1 MWFGF
6 GGSMF
11 KKRVA
16 FIRQNRLS
24 ERSKDFGI
32 TEEARYSTFNG
43 NADCDTS
50 ISKSR
55 IIQLYSSAIRKFGG
69 KDSNDSVSCADFSG
83 FSLGIKDSRSK
94 SLADKKAYKYII
106 ICSILCSGL
115 LFAALY
121 FTGDFED
128 KSIEQIKRGDDK
140 EKYSLDMEF
149 SYDGDTL
156 LLSDDITILPK
167 DYEDEEETIRQ
178 SETFLEAFSR
188 KLLKDINSSTDGDYV
203 SLPTEKDGVI
213 INWKLPGDEM
223 PTWIFGICILLCTF
237 IYFTRYDSLKKK
249 EKLLRAEF
257 IAELPNMILQYILM
271 LNAGLISELAFEEL
285 INQNAESN
293 NYLYKVF
300 SNLLKKARSTNSS
313 FVSEMYSF
321 ASSFGN
327 KEFLRFSTMC
337 IEHSHSGSELAS
349 KLEQERNSS
358 WNSMLNAAK
367 AKAKEAETKLCF
379 PLMLLL
385 VALVIICITPAML
398 EM

>member
-1 MWFGF
+1 
-6 GGSMF
+6 MF
-11 KKRVA
+11 KERIA

-24 ERSKDFGI
+24 KRSKDFGI
-32 TEEARYSTFNG
+32 AEEARYSAADS

-50 ISKSR
+50 ISKFR
-55 IIQLYSSAIRKFGG
+55 IVQLYSSAIRKFGG
-69 KDSNDSVSCADFSG
+69 KNSNDIVSSIDISSL
-83 FSLGIKDSRSK
+83 SLGIEDSGSK

-106 ICSILCSGL
+106 VCVLCSVL

-128 KSIEQIKRGDDK
+128 KSIERIKRGDDK
-140 EKYSLDMEF
+140 EKYSLDVEF
-149 SYDGDTL
+149 SYGGETL
-156 LLSDDITILPK
+156 SLSDDVTVLPK
-167 DYEDEEETIRQ
+167 DYEDEDEIVRQ
-178 SETFLEAFSR
+178 PESFLEAFSR
-188 KLLKDINSSTDGDYV
+188 KLIKEINGSTDGEYV
-203 SLPTEKDGVI
+203 SLPTEKDGVL
-213 INWKLPGDEM
+213 INWKLPGDEI
-223 PTWIFGICILLCTF
+223 PTWIFGICILLCFF

-249 EKLLRAEF
+249 EKLLKAEF
-257 IAELPNMILQYILM
+257 VAELPNMILQYILM
-271 LNAGLISELAFEEL
+271 LNAGLISEFAFEEL
-285 INQNAESN
+285 INQNLQSK

-300 SNLLKKARSTNSS
+300 SSLLQKARSTNSS

-321 ASSFGN
+321 ASYFGN